1 MPDLKLARAVL
12 WTVAVLALL
21 GVMAAIMADE
31 ADAVESITLSISG
44 SDTQSATPGN
54 TAVFK
59 INITNVLTTTSLTV
73 NLTKS
78 SAPTGWSAQ
87 LSQTSLSLTPQQ
99 TKAVTLTVGVPSG
112 AAADSVGQQIT
123 VTATP
128 DYGDTEQMTTTT
140 KVSQVYGIQTYT
152 SVLLKH
158 TVGGTGVTFTMK
170 VNNTGNGQDT
180 VAITHSGEPSGW
192 AVTHVSSLSV
202 PANASRDVTVSVV
215 PPSNAVAGT
224 YLPTVKATASDNVKS
239 DQITFT
245 IIIDPRY
252 GLTLSSADVSKYIT
266 PKVAAYYN
274 MNLTNTGN
282 ADDTVTIS
290 IEGIPSLW
298 TVLPTSNP
306 VSLAPGE
313 TKAFQILV
321 TAPSTALAGAQ
332 YQIKVKASSYGNT
345 SIVRDLTINAVV
357 NQVYDPRVTPIVN
370 TKVVS
375 PGSSVTFK
383 INVTNNGN
391 GNDTVDLGVSGVPT
405 GQGWVYNFNPTSV
418 TLTPGQTK
426 SVDLSFSLGS
436 QAAFGDIQVTVRGTS
451 HGTTTSGT
459 STIIVSVTQFYSI
472 ALVPD
477 GAATKRV
484 DPGAAVT
491 FNFSVTNTGNGPD
504 DITFS
509 VVGLPVGWV
518 SYFSRTT
525 VYNVGANATQTTI
538 LTLEVPSTAHAS
550 TYRFDLRAVSE
561 GNSSV
566 FRTIR
571 NVTAIVNQLYN
582 VDLYTETTYLKGES
596 TTGVTMDIVVTNTGS
611 GTDNV
616 TMTVP
621 STYVTWVTFNVTTVK
636 LGAGASSTVK
646 ATIAPPATQPMGT
659 VSISIRGASKGRPT
673 VYDEVA
679 FTFEVLQ
686 TFKPELTAV
695 EPTIHKR
702 PGETATFGMV
712 LKNGGNG
719 PDTYKVNF
727 TSNPRSLASHTLASP
742 FVPLNQGATRSF
754 SVSVTLPSDE
764 PVGDL
769 VFVLLA
775 TSQNKTTAVHSISL
789 TVVVDP
795 VYGLVFYSYGLNT
808 TAQPTDAA
816 AVELRI
822 ENLGNTVDTF
832 ALKAIG
838 PYYKWVSFKDNPVS
852 VPRADET
859 IFDATI
865 TVPDDDTVTLGT
877 YFINVTATSTHDA
890 TKTKTLELKVEVK
903 HKEDVDVTIT
913 DSIRSRSTDP
923 GGSVVYKLTVR
934 NEGLKQHVV
943 NIAATG
949 THVEWVTLSKKTALL
964 AANATTEVNVTIAVP
979 KGQAPETFDTTVT
992 ASLDDMATR
1001 TDGVV
1006 LSTTINRISGV
1017 VVQLNLT
1024 AVAGLPGE
1032 AVKVTFNVNNTGN
1045 ARDTFTVA
1053 VDAWGSWVTLS
1064 PAQVTIEAGA
1074 NQNVTV
1080 TVKAPL
1086 DPLTRKG
1093 YYYMNVSA
1101 TSKGSPA
1108 TASKAQLRHE
1118 VEQVFSVL
1126 AKIAPAS
1133 RSVDPGTT
1141 AVYDVTITNKGNG
1154 LDNFTFIIGG
1164 ARKAWGRMS
1173 KTQVGIEAGKD
1184 GTVTLSVR
1192 VPANQPVETAVIWV
1206 LVSST
1211 GNGTANVTLST
1222 TTTVLPFYG
1231 VELTVSQ
1238 DLLPAFPGRP
1248 TVFALKVKNAGNSD
1262 DTFSFDVSGAQ
1273 SSWMAT
1279 LSPQTVDPGNVV
1291 SVDVVVTPPSDAR
1304 NGQYTFTINASSD
1317 TQGDAYDIIT
1327 LKVNINVYHGL
1338 LLRLDKPGI
1347 ETRPNVTERVTLSVD
1362 NKGNVNDTFDLRAL
1376 GTYASWVTLSNASVT
1391 AVPGATG
1398 VSTATIRVPANLT
1411 TGIYTLRFEA
1421 KSRAGGNVTE
1431 IELPISIQLIYGAVL
1446 VPMRAATPAAPNTTI
1461 ELGASL
1467 RNTGNSI
1474 DTFDLEVRQL
1484 PSDSWTVTLPFTQSR
1499 LAPGAMVHFNITVD
1513 LPAGLRAGTYQVLLR
1528 ATSRGATAPAP
1539 FASVAL
1545 NVTIGYAVSAAGPD
1559 EVTTIAPGS
1568 FRTVKV
1574 LVKNDGL
1581 GLDTFT
1587 LKAEDPNAAW
1597 LAIEPSTVV
1606 LGPGDSVTV
1615 DVTVTPAQGALTG
1628 SYTLKVRATS
1638 VSDRTVSALADVR
1651 VRVSQVFAV
1660 EVTPDTV
1667 ELSGA
1672 QGGTVT
1678 SILTLHNKGNGD
1690 DTVSL
1695 GVRGVAGARFDATLN
1710 STTLA
1715 LKARQN
1721 VTVKLTIRVESTAL
1735 AGEYELFIDALSGGT
1750 TGASDSSSVLFT
1762 IPTVHKVDALT
1773 ASGSPSA
1780 TVNVGSGQSQQLT
1793 VEVFNRGNAADTFS
1807 VWINSTTVAT
1817 WVGIDEPQLSLDPGE
1832 SALVQVTVTVP
1843 QLAVAGTY
1851 RFDVAAMSTRGLASD
1866 AVAVTLV
1873 VPAFHSV
1880 YLTSD
1885 TSTVTVN
1892 PRAGQDATFDITVHN
1907 DGNTK
1912 EVVTLDVTAPSGWG
1926 QPEVDPEA
1934 VTIEAFETAIMT
1946 LTFKAAVIPTTAL
1959 ETNGIEV
1966 VAQYAE
1972 ESPVLN
1978 LMITVLK
1985 AKIAISGGDIT
1996 FDKPNPKVGD
2006 TVQVKV
2012 TVRNTGVVDSVPLSV
2027 VLLVGSVESASTSG
2041 LVVKAGGSESVT
2053 LNWEVSEDVAGGAP
2067 IIEVRVREAD
2077 LTVRATSPPTVQE
2090 AEGGIMATLKDL
2102 GFTTT
2107 LMIGLVLGI
2116 VLGLVL
2122 VVAVR
2127 RRYLRRV
2134 EAARAAGMAEGMS
2147 MAGETKRAKP
2157 APPGSEKDEGEG
2169 EAGDEGLGEE
2179 GEEGEEEDGGEAA
2192 GEGEAPKEEAA
2203 PGVPPVTV
2211 QCPRCSTINKV
2222 TTVQRPHE
2230 FRCKQCSALLR
2241 LSK

>member
-1 MPDLKLARAVL
+1 MPDLRLAKAVL

-21 GVMAAIMADE
+21 GVMAAIIAEE

-54 TAVFK
+54 SATFK
-59 INITNVLTTTSLTV
+59 INITNVLTATSLTV

-78 SAPTGWSAQ
+78 SSPTGWTAQ

-99 TKAVTLTVGVPSG
+99 TKSVTLTVGVPSD
-112 AAADSVGQQIT
+112 ATADNVGQQIT
-123 VTATP
+123 VTASP

-140 KVSQVYGIQTYT
+140 KVSQVYGIQTY
-152 SVLLKH
+152 SSPLLKH
-158 TVGGTGVTFTMK
+158 TIGGTGITFTVK
-170 VNNTGNGQDT
+170 VNNTGNGQDN

-192 AVTHVSSLSV
+192 TVTHVSSVSV
-202 PANASRDVTVSVV
+202 PANGSREVSVSIV
-215 PPSNAVAGT
+215 PPSGAVAGT
-224 YLPTVKATASDNVKS
+224 YQTTLKATAGDAVKS
-239 DQITFT
+239 DQVTFV

-252 GLTLSSADVSKYIT
+252 GLTLSSADVSKYVT
-266 PKVAAYYN
+266 PKVAAYYS

-282 ADDTVTIS
+282 ADDTAMIS
-290 IEGIPSLW
+290 IEGIPSGW

-306 VSLAPGE
+306 VSLSPGQ

-321 TAPSTALAGAQ
+321 TAPSTALAGTQ

-357 NQVYDPRVTPIVN
+357 NQVYDPRVAPVVN

-383 INVTNNGN
+383 VNVTNNGN
-391 GNDTVDLGVSGVPT
+391 GNDTVDLGVSGVPA

-436 QAAFGDIQVTVRGTS
+436 QAAYGDTQVTVRGTS
-451 HGTTTSGT
+451 HGTTTSG
-459 STIIVSVTQFYSI
+459 SATIIVSVTQFYNL

-491 FNFSVTNTGNGPD
+491 FNFSITNTGNGPD

-509 VVGLPVGWV
+509 VIGLPSTWV

-525 VYNVGANATQTTI
+525 VYNLASNVTQTTM
-538 LTLEVPSTAHAS
+538 LTLEVPSTARAS
-550 TYRFDLRAVSE
+550 TYRFDVRAVSE

-566 FRTIR
+566 FKTVR

-582 VDLYTETTYLKGES
+582 VDLYTEVTYLKGES
-596 TTGVTMDIVVTNTGS
+596 TAGATMDIVVTNTGS
-611 GTDNV
+611 GEDNV

-621 STYVTWVTFNVTTVK
+621 STYVTWVTFNITTVK

-659 VSISIRGASKGRPT
+659 VSISIRGASKGKPT
-673 VYDEVA
+673 VYDEVT
-679 FTFEVLQ
+679 FSFEVLQ

-695 EPTIHKR
+695 EPTIHKK
-702 PGETATFGMV
+702 PGETATFSMV

-727 TSNPRSLASHTLASP
+727 TANPRSLATHTLVSP
-742 FVPLNQGATRSF
+742 FVPLNQGATKSF
-754 SVSVTLPSDE
+754 TVSVTLPADE

-775 TSQNKTTAVHSISL
+775 TSQNKTTAMNSISL

-795 VYGLVFYSYGLNT
+795 VYGLVFYSYDLNA
-808 TAQPTDAA
+808 TAQPTDSA

-832 ALKAIG
+832 ALKATG
-838 PYYKWVSFKDNPVS
+838 QYYRWVSFRDNPVS

-865 TVPDDDTVTLGT
+865 TVPDDDKVTLGT

-890 TKTKTLELKVEVK
+890 TKTKTLELMVEVK
-903 HKEDVDVTIT
+903 HKEDVDVTIA

-923 GGSVVYKLTVR
+923 GGTVVYKLTVR

-943 NIAATG
+943 NIAASG
-949 THVEWVTLSKKTALL
+949 TYKEWVTLSKTTALL
-964 AANATTEVNVTIAVP
+964 AANATMEVNVTVAVP

-992 ASLDDMATR
+992 ATLDDMTQR
-1001 TDGVV
+1001 TDSAV
-1006 LSTTINRISGV
+1006 LSTTINRIYGV
-1017 VVQLNLT
+1017 VVQLNVT
-1024 AVAGLPGE
+1024 TSSGLPGV
-1032 AVKVTFNVNNTGN
+1032 ADRVTFNVNNTGN
-1045 ARDTFTVA
+1045 ARDTFTIA
-1053 VDAWGSWVTLS
+1053 ADAWSSWVTLS
-1064 PAQVTIEAGA
+1064 PSQVTLDAGA

-1080 TVKAPL
+1080 TVRAPS

-1093 YYYMNVSA
+1093 FYHINVSA
-1101 TSKGSPA
+1101 TSKASTST
-1108 TASKAQLRHE
+1108 TAKAQLRHE
-1118 VEQVFSVL
+1118 VEQVFSLV
-1126 AKIAPAS
+1126 AKVAPSA

-1141 AVYDVTITNKGNG
+1141 ATYDVTITNKGNG
-1154 LDNFTFIIGG
+1154 LDNFTFTIGG
-1164 ARKAWGRMS
+1164 ARKAWGKMAKS
-1173 KTQVGIEAGKD
+1173 QVSIDAGKD
-1184 GTVTLSVR
+1184 GVVVFSVR

-1211 GNGTANVTLST
+1211 GEPTVNVTLST

-1231 VELTVSQ
+1231 VELTVTQ
-1238 DLLPAFPGRP
+1238 DLLPAFPGR
-1248 TVFALKVKNAGNSD
+1248 TAVFALKVKNTGNSN
-1262 DTFSFDVSGAQ
+1262 DTFSFDISGPQ
-1273 SSWMAT
+1273 SSWMAA
-1279 LSPQTVDPGNVV
+1279 LVPQAVGPG
-1291 SVDVVVTPPSDAR
+1291 SVAAIDVTVTPPSDAR
-1304 NGQYTFTINASSD
+1304 NGQYTFTINASSE
-1317 TQGDAYDIIT
+1317 TQGDAYNIIT
-1327 LKVNINVYHGL
+1327 LRVSINVYHGL
-1338 LLRLDKPGI
+1338 LLELDKTGI
-1347 ETRPNVTERVTLSVD
+1347 ETRPNVTERVVLSVD
-1362 NKGNVNDTFDLRAL
+1362 NKGNVNDTFDLRPL

-1391 AVPGATG
+1391 VVPGATG
-1398 VSTATIRVPANLT
+1398 ISVATIRVPSNLT
-1411 TGIYTLRFEA
+1411 SGIYAIRFEA
-1421 KSRAGGNVTE
+1421 KSRAGGNVSE
-1431 IELPISIQLIYGAVL
+1431 VELPISIQLTHGAVL
-1446 VPMRAATPAAPNTTI
+1446 LSARTATPAAPNTTI
-1461 ELGASL
+1461 LLGASL
-1467 RNTGNSI
+1467 KNTGNTL

-1484 PSDSWTVTLPFTQSR
+1484 PSDLWTYTLPFAQSR
-1499 LAPGAMVHFNITVD
+1499 LAPGATVFFNITVD
-1513 LPAGLRAGTYQVLLR
+1513 VPAGLRAGTYQLLLR
-1528 ATSRGATAPAP
+1528 ATSRGAPAPAP

-1545 NVTIGYAVSAAGPD
+1545 NVTIGFAVSTVGPD
-1559 EVTTIAPGS
+1559 DVTTIAPGS
-1568 FRTVKV
+1568 FRAVKV

-1597 LAIEPSTVV
+1597 VLIEPGTLV
-1606 LGPGDSVTV
+1606 LGPGDSTTV
-1615 DVTVTPAQGALTG
+1615 DVTVSPPTDALAG

-1638 VSDRTVSALADVR
+1638 VGDRTVSSVSDVR

-1660 EVTPDTV
+1660 EITPG
-1667 ELSGA
+1667 ELDLTGA

-1678 SILTLHNKGNGD
+1678 ATFTVHNGGNGD

-1695 GVRGVAGARFDATLN
+1695 GVRGVTGARFDATLN
-1710 STTLA
+1710 ATTLL
-1715 LKARQN
+1715 LKARQDASLKL
-1721 VTVKLTIRVESTAL
+1721 TVKVESTAL
-1735 AGEYELFIDALSGGT
+1735 AGDYELFIDALSSGT
-1750 TGASDSSSVLFT
+1750 TGASDSSSVFFS

-1780 TVNVGSGQSQQLT
+1780 TVTVGSGQSQQLT
-1793 VEVFNRGNAADTFS
+1793 VEVFNHGNAVDTFS
-1807 VWINSTTVAT
+1807 VWVNSTTVAT
-1817 WVGIDEPQLSLDPGE
+1817 WVELDSTDLTLEPGE
-1832 SALVQVTVTVP
+1832 SALVQATVSVP

-1851 RFDVAAMSTRGLASD
+1851 RFDVAVLSTRGSTTD

-1873 VPAFHSV
+1873 VSAYHSV
-1880 YLTSD
+1880 YLTADS
-1885 TSTVTVN
+1885 SSITVN
-1892 PRAGQDATFDITVHN
+1892 PKAGQDATFDITVHN

-1934 VTIEAFETAIMT
+1934 VTVEAFTTASMT
-1946 LTFKAAVIPTTAL
+1946 LTFKAVVIPTTAA
-1959 ETNGIEV
+1959 ETNAIEV

-1972 ESPVLN
+1972 DSPVLN
-1978 LMITVLK
+1978 LMVTVLK
-1985 AKIAISGGDIT
+1985 AKIAISGGDIV
-1996 FDKPNPKVGD
+1996 FSSPNPKVGD
-2006 TVQVKV
+2006 TVQVSV
-2012 TVRNTGVVDSVPLSV
+2012 TVRNTGIVDSTSLSV

-2041 LVVKAGGSESVT
+2041 LVVKAGGSET
-2053 LNWEVSEDVAGGAP
+2053 INLNWEVTEDVAGTTP
-2067 IIEVRVREAD
+2067 NIEVRVREAD
-2077 LTVRATSPPTVQE
+2077 LTVRAASPPTVQE

-2107 LMIGLVLGI
+2107 LVIGLILGI
-2116 VLGLVL
+2116 VLGLIL
-2122 VVAVR
+2122 VIIVR
-2127 RRYLRRV
+2127 RRYVRRV
-2134 EAARAAGMAEGMS
+2134 DAARAAGVAEGMS
-2147 MAGETKRAKP
+2147 MAGEAKKAKP
-2157 APPGSEKDEGEG
+2157 APPGAGKEEEGEG
-2169 EAGDEGLGEE
+2169 EPEDEGLGEE
-2179 GEEGEEEDGGEAA
+2179 GEEGGEVATEEET
-2192 GEGEAPKEEAA
+2192 PMEEAA
-2203 PGVPPVTV
+2203 PEVPPVTV

-2222 TTVQRPHE
+2222 TTAQRPYE

>member
-1 MPDLKLARAVL
+1 MPDLRLARAVL
-12 WTVAVLALL
+12 WIVAVLAVL
-21 GVMAAIMADE
+21 GVMAALVADE
-31 ADAVESITLSISG
+31 AEAVESITLSISG
-44 SDTQSATPGN
+44 SDTQSASPGN
-54 TAVFK
+54 SATFK

-78 SAPTGWSAQ
+78 SSPTGWTAQ

-99 TKAVTLTVGVPSG
+99 TKSVTLTVGVPSG

-158 TVGGTGVTFTMK
+158 TVGGSGITFTVK

-180 VAITHSGEPSGW
+180 VAINHSGEPSGW
-192 AVTHVSSLSV
+192 TVTHVSSVSV
-202 PANASRDVTVSVV
+202 PANGSREVTVSIV
-215 PPSNAVAGT
+215 PPSSAVAGT
-224 YLPTVKATASDNVKS
+224 YQTTVKATASDNVKS
-239 DQITFT
+239 DQVTFV

-252 GLTLSSADVSKYIT
+252 GLTLSSADVSKYVT

-282 ADDTVTIS
+282 ADDTAMIS
-290 IEGIPSLW
+290 IEGIPSGW

-306 VSLAPGE
+306 VSLSPGQ
-313 TKAFQILV
+313 TKSFQILV

-332 YQIKVKASSYGNT
+332 YQIKIKASSYGNT
-345 SIVRDLTINAVV
+345 SIVRDLTINSVV
-357 NQVYDPRVTPIVN
+357 NQVYDPRVAPIVN
-370 TKVVS
+370 TKIVS

-383 INVTNNGN
+383 VNITNNGN

-426 SVDLSFSLGS
+426 TVDLSFSIGS
-436 QAAFGDIQVTVRGTS
+436 QAAYGDYQVTVRGTS
-451 HGTTTSGT
+451 HGTTTVGT
-459 STIIVSVTQFYSI
+459 ATIIVSVTQFYNI

-484 DPGAAVT
+484 DPGASVI

-509 VVGLPVGWV
+509 VIGLPVGWV
-518 SYFSRTT
+518 SYFSKTT
-525 VYNVGANATQTTI
+525 VYNVAANATQTTM
-538 LTLEVPSTAHAS
+538 LTLEVPSTARAS
-550 TYRFDLRAVSE
+550 TYRFDVRAVSE
-561 GNSSV
+561 SNASV

-582 VDLYTETTYLKGES
+582 VDLYTEVTYLKGEA
-596 TTGVTMDIVVTNTGS
+596 TTGATMSIVVTNTGS
-611 GTDNV
+611 GDDNV

-621 STYVTWVTFNVTTVK
+621 STYVTWVAFDVTTVR
-636 LGAGASSTVK
+636 LAAGASSTVT

-659 VSISIRGASKGRPT
+659 VSISIRGASKGKPT
-673 VYDEVA
+673 VYDEVT
-679 FTFEVLQ
+679 FSFEVLQ

-695 EPTIHKR
+695 EPTIHKK
-702 PGETATFGMV
+702 PGETATFSML

-742 FVPLNQGATRSF
+742 FVTLNQGAAKSF
-754 SVSVTLPSDE
+754 TLSVTLPSSE
-764 PVGDL
+764 PVGDIA
-769 VFVLLA
+769 FVLLA
-775 TSQNKTTAVHSISL
+775 TSQNKSTAINSITL
-789 TVVVDP
+789 TVTVDP
-795 VYGLVFYSYGLNT
+795 VYGLVFYGYELNA
-808 TAQPTDAA
+808 TAQPTDSTP
-816 AVELRI
+816 VELRI

-832 ALKAIG
+832 AMKATG

-865 TVPDDDTVTLGT
+865 TVPDDDTVALGT

-903 HKEDVDVTIT
+903 HKEDADVTIT

-943 NIAATG
+943 NIAVSGAHT
-949 THVEWVTLSKKTALL
+949 EWATLSKKTALL

-992 ASLDDMATR
+992 ASLDDMSSR
-1001 TDGVV
+1001 TDSVV
-1006 LSTTINRISGV
+1006 LSTTVNRIYGV
-1017 VVQLNLT
+1017 VVQLNVT
-1024 AVAGLPGE
+1024 TSSGLPGE
-1032 AVKVTFNVNNTGN
+1032 ADKVTFNVNNTGN
-1045 ARDTFTVA
+1045 AADTFTIS
-1053 VDAWGSWVTLS
+1053 VDALGSWVVLS
-1064 PAQVTIEAGA
+1064 PGQVTVAAGA

-1080 TVKAPL
+1080 TVKAPG

-1093 YYYMNVSA
+1093 FYNINVSA
-1101 TSKGSPA
+1101 TSKASPA
-1108 TASKAQLRHE
+1108 TTAKSQLRHE
-1118 VEQVFSVL
+1118 VEQVFSVV
-1126 AKIAPAS
+1126 AKVAPSA

-1141 AVYDVTITNKGNG
+1141 ATYDVTITNKGNG
-1154 LDNFTFIIGG
+1154 LDNFTFTITG
-1164 ARKAWGRMS
+1164 ARKAWGRMAKS
-1173 KTQVGIEAGKD
+1173 QVSIDAGKD
-1184 GTVTLSVR
+1184 GVVVFSVR

-1211 GNGTANVTLST
+1211 GNTTANVTLTT

-1231 VELTVSQ
+1231 VELTATQ
-1238 DLLPAFPGRP
+1238 TLLPAFPGRP
-1248 TVFALKVKNAGNSD
+1248 AVFALKVKNVGNADDTYTFDISGPQSGWMAAISPQAVGAGN
-1262 DTFSFDVSGAQ
+1262 VA
-1273 SSWMAT
+1273 A
-1279 LSPQTVDPGNVV
+1279 
-1291 SVDVVVTPPSDAR
+1291 VDVVVTPPSDAS
-1304 NGQYTFTINASSD
+1304 NGQYTFTINASSE
-1317 TQGDAYDIIT
+1317 TQGDSFFIIS

-1338 LLRLDKPGI
+1338 LLKLDKPGI
-1347 ETRPNVTERVTLSVD
+1347 ETRPNVTERVVLSVD

-1398 VSTATIRVPANLT
+1398 VSTATIRVPTNLT
-1411 TGIYTLRFEA
+1411 TGIYTIRFEA
-1421 KSRAGGNVTE
+1421 KSRAGGNVSE
-1431 IELPISIQLIYGAVL
+1431 LELPISISLTYGAVL
-1446 VPMRAATPAAPNTTI
+1446 APARPATPAAPNSTI
-1461 ELGASL
+1461 LLGASL
-1467 RNTGNSI
+1467 RNSGNTL

-1484 PSDSWTVTLPFTQSR
+1484 PSDSWTYTLPFAQSR
-1499 LAPGAMVHFNITVD
+1499 IAPGATVHFNITVNV
-1513 LPAGLRAGTYQVLLR
+1513 PAGLRAGTYQLLLR
-1528 ATSRGATAPAP
+1528 ATSRGSPAPAP
-1539 FASVAL
+1539 FASVPL
-1545 NVTIGYAVSAAGPD
+1545 NVSIAFAVSAVGPD
-1559 EVTTIAPGS
+1559 EVTTITPGDE
-1568 FRTVKV
+1568 RTLMV

-1597 LAIEPSTVV
+1597 VAIEPSMVV
-1606 LGPGDSVTV
+1606 LGPGGSTTV
-1615 DVTVTPAQGALTG
+1615 DVTVRPATGALAG

-1638 VSDRTVSALADVR
+1638 VGDRTVSALADVR
-1651 VRVSQVFAV
+1651 VRVSQVYAV
-1660 EVTPDTV
+1660 EILPAETDLT
-1667 ELSGA
+1667 GA

-1678 SILTLHNKGNGD
+1678 TTLTVQNKGNGD
-1690 DTVSL
+1690 DTISL
-1695 GVRGVAGARFDATLN
+1695 GVRGVTGARFDATLN
-1710 STTLA
+1710 ATTVN

-1721 VTVKLTIRVESTAL
+1721 ASVKLTIKVESTAL
-1735 AGEYELFIDALSGGT
+1735 ADSYDIFVDAISAGP
-1750 TGASDSSSVLFT
+1750 GASDVSVVHFI
-1762 IPTVHKVDALT
+1762 IPVVYKVDALT

-1780 TVNVGSGQSQQLT
+1780 TLSVGSGQSQQLT
-1793 VEVFNRGNAADTFS
+1793 VEVFNHGNSADPLS
-1807 VWINSTTVAT
+1807 VWINSTVVVSWVELDKTQFTV
-1817 WVGIDEPQLSLDPGE
+1817 DPGE

-1851 RFDVAAMSTRGLASD
+1851 RFDVAVLSTRGSSSD

-1873 VPAFHSV
+1873 VPAYHSV

-1885 TSTVTVN
+1885 VSSVTVN
-1892 PRAGQDATFDITVHN
+1892 PKASQDATFDITVHN

-1926 QPEVDPEA
+1926 QPDVDPEA
-1934 VTIEAFETAIMT
+1934 VTVEAFQTASMT
-1946 LTFKAAVIPTTAL
+1946 LTFRAAIIPTSTA
-1959 ETNGIEV
+1959 ETNSIEV

-1972 ESPVLN
+1972 ESPMLN

-1985 AKIAISGGDIT
+1985 AKIAISGGDIV
-1996 FDKPNPKVGD
+1996 FSAANPKVGD
-2006 TVQVKV
+2006 TVQVSV
-2012 TVRNTGVVDSVPLSV
+2012 TVRNTGVVDSTALSV

-2041 LVVKAGGSESVT
+2041 LIVKAGGSETVT
-2053 LNWEVSEDVAGGAP
+2053 LNWEVTDDVAGTAP

-2077 LTVRATSPPTVQE
+2077 LTVRASSPPTVQE

-2107 LMIGLVLGI
+2107 LAIGLVLGI
-2116 VLGLVL
+2116 VLGLIL
-2122 VVAVR
+2122 VIIVR
-2127 RRYLRRV
+2127 RRYVRRV
-2134 EAARAAGMAEGMS
+2134 EAARAAGVAEGMS
-2147 MAGETKRAKP
+2147 MGGEVKRPKP
-2157 APPGSEKDEGEG
+2157 APPGAVREEEEGEG
-2169 EAGDEGLGEE
+2169 EAGDEGLGDE
-2179 GEEGEEEDGGEAA
+2179 GEEGEGGEAA
-2192 GEGEAPKEEAA
+2192 PEEEAPKEEAA
-2203 PGVPPVTV
+2203 PDVPPVTV
-2211 QCPRCSTINKV
+2211 QCPRCSTINRV
-2222 TTVQRPHE
+2222 TTAQRPYE